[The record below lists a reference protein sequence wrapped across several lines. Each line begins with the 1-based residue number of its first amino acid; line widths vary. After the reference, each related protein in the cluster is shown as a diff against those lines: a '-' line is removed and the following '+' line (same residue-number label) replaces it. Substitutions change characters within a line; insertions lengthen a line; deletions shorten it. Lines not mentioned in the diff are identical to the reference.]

1 MNVLIV
7 DDEKEIR
14 DKIVRFLKFE
24 KDIRL
29 FTAENGLAAQRVLET
44 ERVDLMITDLTMPGL
59 NGLGLLKWMREFKP
73 AIPVV
78 MMSGCGEIG
87 DAVEAMKQ
95 GAKDYFVKPFDLE
108 ALLRVMRKAHEE
120 SAAQTDIESAMTHIT
135 DEQTFIGESRV
146 MIDVKALVG
155 HIAPTASTVL
165 IIGES
170 GTGKEVVARM
180 IHRRSPRAQNPFV
193 ALNIAGLPE
202 TLLESEL
209 FGYEKGAF
217 TGAAARRIG
226 LFERA
231 SSGTLFL
238 DEIGDLP
245 LHLQVKLLRVLQER
259 EVHPLGSTETVPI
272 DVRIVA
278 ATNKPLENMVRDGR
292 FREDL
297 FYRLNIIQIPLPPLR
312 DRKEDIPLLVGH
324 FLKKF
329 HAKIG
334 KTVES
339 IEPEA
344 VRALQNYAFPGNVRE
359 LENILERA
367 MIFSQ
372 SSTIT
377 AQDLRLPSK
386 TPTKVSAKKG
396 ALNEIEKQAIIETLL
411 RWEGNRTKT
420 AKELGIDRKT
430 LLNKMKEY
438 GIDGK

>member
-7 DDEKEIR
+7 DDEKELR
-14 DKIVRFLKFE
+14 DKIARFLKFE
-24 KDIRL
+24 KDIRI
-29 FTAENGLAAQRVLET
+29 FTAENGLSAQRTLES
-44 ERVDLMITDLTMPGL
+44 EAIDLVMTDLTMPGL
-59 NGLGLLKWMREFKP
+59 NGLGLLRWIREAKP
-73 AIPVV
+73 TIPVI

-108 ALLRVMRKAHEE
+108 ALLRVMRRLHEE
-120 SAAQTDIESAMTHIT
+120 NAAQTGITAAMTQPS
-135 DEQTFIGESRV
+135 DFQTFIGEGPA
-146 MIDVKALVG
+146 MLDVKAMIE

-180 IHRRSPRAQNPFV
+180 IHRHSARAQKPFV
-193 ALNIAGLPE
+193 AINIAGLPE
-202 TLLESEL
+202 TLIESEL

-217 TGAAARRIG
+217 TGAASRKIG
-226 LFERA
+226 MFERA

-259 EVHPLGSTETVPI
+259 EVQPLGSAETVPI

-278 ATNKPLENMVRDGR
+278 ATNRLLEQMIRNGA

-312 DRKEDIPLLVGH
+312 ERKEDIPLLIGH

-329 HAKIG
+329 RAKVG
-334 KTVES
+334 KVVET
-339 IEPEA
+339 IDPDA
-344 VRALQNYAFPGNVRE
+344 VRALQSYAFPGNVRE

-367 MIFSQ
+367 MIFSK
-372 SSTIT
+372 SSRIT
-377 AQDLRLPSK
+377 LHDLRIPSK
-386 TPTKVSAKKG
+386 TSHAPAKKG
-396 ALNEIEKQAIIETLL
+396 VLNELEKQAIIETLL

-438 GIDGK
+438 GISGR